1 MSVDIFFIMS
11 GYLIINSLKFSKTPQ
26 NYLWKRLLRLFPA
39 LFFLLVLTL
48 IWAVFVYSG
57 DNILK
62 EKTFWT
68 YLPNNL
74 SLYNLQ
80 YNIRGVFESNPY
92 PNAINGS
99 LWSLCY
105 EFTMYIFI
113 LLLFPF
119 KNMKVLPYIVLAA
132 FLISYY
138 CLFLRP
144 NFLSNIYYALHLV
157 PKQLYRLST
166 FFIAGSLLTFVNLKK
181 INTLPVKAA
190 LAIALIL
197 FIVFNFYTYTSFILL
212 PLLTILF
219 GLSYSKVLN
228 YFPHKFGDISYGMYI
243 YGFPVQQSFMHFFDF
258 TPTILTLFSLPIA
271 AIFSYISWIL
281 IEKRAMTMKSLVK

>member
-197 FIVFNFYTYTSFILL
+197 SIVFNFYTYTSFILL